1 MIKLLIVVGFI
12 GMLPLGWVYA
22 NSNYQI
28 VPNYTDRVTPP
39 TVYLRPDANLQARCI
54 DCSFVA
60 YRLVRQLN
68 CGAAVA
74 IDDPGEQPTCSLVP
88 RVTTNGAVELTWD
101 TKNANVAFI
110 DKGVGHVTPGPGS
123 RIITPTDTTEYN
135 MTVVNDGGL
144 VNVCSARVEV
154 NRVDIATP
162 VSDIT
167 PPEVDITI
175 NDAGAGVIN
184 QEGFWAALWQAW
196 WWLIGLIVL
205 FLYWLYNKVKSSLG
219 I

>member
-1 MIKLLIVVGFI
+1 MSKLFIVMGFI
-12 GMLPLGWVYA
+12 VMLPVSSLYA
-22 NSNYQI
+22 SSNYQI
-28 VPNYTDRVTPP
+28 VPNYTDGVTPP
-39 TVYLRPDANLQARCI
+39 TVYLRPDANLQAKCI

-74 IDDPGEQPTCSLVP
+74 IDDPGDLPTCSLVP

-110 DKGVGHVTPGPGS
+110 DKGVGHVTPRQGS

-154 NRVDIATP
+154 NRVDVGTP

-167 PPEVDITI
+167 PPELDITI
-175 NDAGAGVIN
+175 GSGVEEGSS
-184 QEGFWAALWQAW
+184 EGFWTTLWRAW
-196 WWLIGLIVL
+196 WWLIGIIAL